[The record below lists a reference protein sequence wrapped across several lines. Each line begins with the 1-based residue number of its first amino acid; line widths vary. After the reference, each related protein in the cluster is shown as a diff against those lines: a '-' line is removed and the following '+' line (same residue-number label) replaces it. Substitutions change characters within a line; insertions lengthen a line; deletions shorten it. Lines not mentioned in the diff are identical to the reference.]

1 MSCLDESEDPDVLG
15 DPRDCAEPRLSDGED
30 VDSLGDDVENAN
42 GTVVA
47 DETDRDVK
55 AVQSQRRHLF
65 FVPVS
70 VTMFCQAVA
79 TGDNSSRLFLK
90 RKIG

>member
-1 MSCLDESEDPDVLG
+1 MSRLDESESPDVLG
-15 DPRDCAEPRLSDGED
+15 DPLDCAEPRLSDGED

>member
-1 MSCLDESEDPDVLG
+1 MSRLDESEGPDVLG
-15 DPRDCAEPRLSDGED
+15 DPRECAEPRLSDGED

>member
-1 MSCLDESEDPDVLG
+1 MSRLDESEGPDVLG
-15 DPRDCAEPRLSDGED
+15 DPRECAEPRLSDGED

-55 AVQSQRRHLF
+55 AVQSQRRNLF
-65 FVPVS
+65 FVLVS
-70 VTMFCQAVA
+70 VTMFF
-79 TGDNSSRLFLK
+79 RP
-90 RKIG
+90 